1 MHGCAE
7 IVVYIEIPDFVK
19 FDINRATLHTGVEN
33 KYGFQMSTRE
43 KASKELRINGL
54 ETFLDT
60 SQCTELQNKKNN
72 KKKTCGYYLKYTT
85 CCKTYTKLV
94 S

>member
-1 MHGCAE
+1 MHGCVE

-60 SQCTELQNKKNN
+60 SQCTELQNKKN
-72 KKKTCGYYLKYTT
+72 KKKKH
-85 CCKTYTKLV
+85 V
-94 S
+94 DII

>member
-60 SQCTELQNKKNN
+60 SQCIELQNKKN
-72 KKKTCGYYLKYTT
+72 KKKTCGYYLKYTMH
-85 CCKTYTKLV
+85 CKTYTKLV